1 MTGFIELTT
10 STEGKF
16 ITKKEDVD
24 IAFYDSEAEA
34 TVAVINGVPTVL
46 SETYEEI
53 RDLLL

>member
-1 MTGFIELTT
+1 MTGFIELTS

-34 TVAVINGVPTVL
+34 TVL

-53 RDLLL
+53 RDLL

>member
-1 MTGFIELTT
+1 MTGFIELTS

-24 IAFYDSEAEA
+24 IVFYDSEAEA

-53 RDLLL
+53 RDLL